1 MPFFSDSHIS
11 TSESD
16 DWRSHVSMYTFPFL
30 LHQILTD
37 FTASI
42 VISMTRIPLQRE
54 ALKEAE
60 ALRRGGSARGNE
72 SKLHR
77 QLRIVS
83 GSATGKRLL
92 SSQGAQTRPMM
103 EKVQIVTYNTYPE
116 TIQYTLIVV
125 VVVGLDGR
133 YGFSGWS

>member
-1 MPFFSDSHIS
+1 M
-11 TSESD
+11 
-16 DWRSHVSMYTFPFL
+16 VCL
-30 LHQILTD
+30 LLD
-37 FTASI
+37 
-42 VISMTRIPLQRE
+42 VIQRA

-83 GSATGKRLL
+83 GSAAGKRLL

-103 EKVQIVTYNTYPE
+103 EKVRAPQ
-116 TIQYTLIVV
+116 LIEVLV
-125 VVVGLDGR
+125 C
-133 YGFSGWS
+133 